1 MKNQYLLR
9 GISSQS
15 GFTKRL
21 QNSLLAV
28 LCAFACLW
36 PTSNLNAQVSAY
48 GYNNSNTPYVEITG
62 GSLLGSAANDDHRFV
77 DPTVLAGTTST
88 ASGLVSP

>member
-1 MKNQYLLR
+1 MKKLFLLR
-9 GISSQS
+9 GITSQS

-36 PTSNLNAQVSAY
+36 PTLDLNAQVSAY
-48 GYNNSNTPYVEITG
+48 SFGSSTQTYSPITG
-62 GSLLGSAANDDHRFV
+62 
-77 DPTVLAGTTST
+77 
-88 ASGLVSP
+88 